1 MIVYIA
7 GPYTNGDVAENVKN
21 AMDAASQLIDAGISP
36 YVPHLAHFLHM
47 NKLQDYEKWM
57 CIGLEFLEISD
68 VVLLLPGKSP
78 GAERETVRAAELKIP
93 VFTNINDLINAY
105 NFSEENY

>member
-7 GPYTNGDVAENVKN
+7 GPYTSGDVAENVKN

-36 YVPHLAHFLHM
+36 YVPHLSHFLHM
-47 NKLQDYEKWM
+47 NEPKEYEVWM
-57 CIGLEFLEISD
+57 RIGLEFLEICD

-78 GAERETVRAAELKIP
+78 GAERETTRAAELKIP
-93 VFTNINDLINAY
+93 VFTNISDLINAY
-105 NFSEENY
+105 NFSEENF